1 MTIHHIEYAGEYT
14 KLWYVENGVL
24 VATFAPSADVIVNSN
39 GKVEVTGFSKKLLE
53 F

>member
-14 KLWYVENGVL
+14 KVWYVENGAL
-24 VATFAPSADVIVNSN
+24 IATFAPSTDIVVDSN
-39 GKVEVTGFSKKLLE
+39 GKVELTGFSKKLLD